1 MTQQHAT
8 PVLVVADDFTGAND
22 AGCGLATSG
31 ARVNVLFDC
40 LSPLDTGLADAW
52 VINTDSRA
60 VDARQAAARVQQA
73 IHHADAVVKMGW
85 VFKKIDSTLRGNLG
99 AETEA
104 ALFACGKSLALIAP
118 AVPALGR
125 TTEQGCCYINGM
137 LLTETEY
144 ATDPKTPVAT
154 ASISQ
159 RLNAQTTLASAQ
171 LTREELRDTQ
181 RLAQRV
187 ATLQAQ
193 GARLIVI
200 DAQTDDDLQRLVQ
213 FAAGLAEKPLLVG
226 AAGLSDA
233 LSRQLYQPSRAPV
246 LAVVGS
252 MSETAQRQIAF
263 LRAHYPTEVIDV
275 DVGELFMQP
284 CWPHRTRWQEDALRA
299 LRGGKHC
306 VIRTV
311 SRPEQRLEID
321 ALCQQYRCSRQQ
333 LGESISQFL
342 GELTRDV
349 LQHIAPSGL
358 YLSGG
363 DVAIA
368 IARSLGAEGFTI
380 KGQIAQ
386 CVPYG
391 YLLNCYPNMLVMT
404 KAGGFGDEETL
415 ADVIRFIEGE
425 VE

>member
-1 MTQQHAT
+1 MTQQHFP

-22 AGCGLATSG
+22 AGCGLARYG
-31 ARVNVLFDC
+31 ARINVAFDWHT
-40 LSPLDTGLADAW
+40 PLHAGDADAW

-60 VDARQAAARVQQA
+60 IDAAQAKARVEQA
-73 IHHADAVVKMGW
+73 IRHAGQQPTPGW

-99 AETEA
+99 AETEG
-104 ALFACGKSLALIAP
+104 ALMASGKSLALIAP
-118 AVPALGR
+118 AVPGLGR
-125 TTEQGCCYINGM
+125 TTQQGCCFINGV
-137 LLTETEY
+137 LLTDTEY

-154 ASISQ
+154 ADILQ
-159 RLNAQTTLASAQ
+159 RLSEQTALKVACIS
-171 LTREELRDTQ
+171 RDT
-181 RLAQRV
+181 LSDAQRM
-187 ATLQAQ
+187 AQQIAALQTQ
-193 GARLIVI
+193 GIRLVVI
-200 DAQTDDDLQRLVQ
+200 DADSDDDLLCIVQ
-213 FAAGLAEKPLLVG
+213 FAAQLDEKPLLVG

-233 LSRQLYQPSRAPV
+233 LSCHLYRQPRSSV

-263 LRAHYPTEVIDV
+263 LREHYPTEVVDIDV
-275 DVGELFMQP
+275 GDLFLHP
-284 CWPHRTRWQEDALRA
+284 RWPQRERWESQVIQALRTGA
-299 LRGGKHC
+299 HC

-321 ALCQQYRCSRQQ
+321 TLCQYHHLTRQQ

-342 GELTRDV
+342 GELTHTV
-349 LQHIAPSGL
+349 LQHISPSGL

-368 IARSLGAEGFTI
+368 IARCLGADGFCI
-380 KGQIAQ
+380 KGQIAN